1 MHAHEFAHLVGK
13 YVRME
18 RPADEV
24 ESLEHKAAT
33 GRGLDTVGFEGL
45 VAYVADTEPKVGG
58 WGVDIVTD
66 YGMGYT
72 VIQDDLPNWKITV
85 WPDEETCRQSLV

>member
-1 MHAHEFAHLVGK
+1 MHAHEFAGLVGK

-24 ESLEHKAAT
+24 EALEYRAST
-33 GRGLDTVGFEGL
+33 GKNLDTVGFEGK

-58 WGVDIVTD
+58 WGVDIVAD

-72 VIQDDLPNWKITV
+72 VVQDDLPLWKITI
-85 WPDEETCRQSLV
+85 WENEKSCREMRM